1 MKLMDTFCQYHHEL
15 RVISSVG
22 RTLNRVEGTTNVE
35 GLTNIAHL
43 TTLGNSVA
51 EYTKQL
57 LLFQNDPFEPA
68 VIDDLKRLYSD
79 MEQCL
84 RTFEGTP
91 DGIDA
96 KFDARCIVDLQA
108 LSELIDI
115 DFKCNVALK
124 KRSQAVDFPR
134 ALIVFDLALSGVL
147 HGVYRLFRPDEDFTL
162 YSMTEKL
169 PTKLPISFEIL
180 PTQKYF
186 NDEERSK
193 MRAAEQAQEEAIQ
206 RAKEE
211 AKQEEEC
218 KKYIDNLSK
227 YTFPRKDAI
236 DIIKMSCFHKF
247 LLRAMKV
254 WDTADVPDGKD
265 RYEFL
270 WSVLSTKTSIDLVG
284 RGTFTYGDVACLGR
298 ILDEMC
304 DTSVRMMSFNLTDI
318 INNPDDDRVVPEDDI
333 IDVVFEK

>member
-1 MKLMDTFCQYHHEL
+1 MKLMDTFSQYHYEL
-15 RVISSVG
+15 RVISSAG
-22 RTLNRVEGTTNVE
+22 RMFNRIEGTTKVE
-35 GLTNIAHL
+35 GLTNICHL
-43 TTLGNSVA
+43 TTLGNAVA

-68 VIDDLKRLYSD
+68 VLDDLKKLYSD

-91 DGIDA
+91 DESES
-96 KFDARCIVDLQA
+96 KFDARCILDLQA

-134 ALIVFDLALSGVL
+134 ALIVFDLALSGIL
-147 HGVYRLFRPDEDFTL
+147 HGMYQLVKPGDELTL

-169 PTKLPISFEIL
+169 PTERPISFEL
-180 PTQKYF
+180 LDEQKYF
-186 NDEERSK
+186 SEEENAKIRD
-193 MRAAEQAQEEAIQ
+193 AENAKQEAILK
-206 RAKEE
+206 AKEE
-211 AKQEEEC
+211 AEQEASC
-218 KKYIDNLSK
+218 QKYIDKLSK
-227 YTFPRKDAI
+227 YTFRRKDAI
-236 DIIKMSCFHKF
+236 DMIKMSCMHKF
-247 LLRAMKV
+247 LMRAMRV

-270 WSVLSTKTSIDLVG
+270 WSVLTTKTSIDLVG

-318 INNPDDDRVVPEDDI
+318 VNNPDDLRVVPEDDI